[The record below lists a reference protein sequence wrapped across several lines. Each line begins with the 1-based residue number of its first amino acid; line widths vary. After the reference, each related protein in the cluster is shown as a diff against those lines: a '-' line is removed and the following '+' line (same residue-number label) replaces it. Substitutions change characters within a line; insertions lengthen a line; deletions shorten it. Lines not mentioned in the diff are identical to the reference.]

1 MDKMKNLC
9 WFLFLLPL
17 LGLSACKSKA
27 DEPQT
32 PGSYIACYLEPDS
45 VRIIEMG
52 HGTLDGEKT
61 VMWRY
66 SVDATESQDFYH
78 RGSEKYQELS
88 ILYGDTAFYDNM
100 LPEDNPNRIERSRLE
115 LPFLDFNLDGAT
127 ASPSRDHMPYVA
139 FAKPVVSIDAV
150 ALDDYDDEHPEGSSL
165 NDIAS
170 VLFYECWHYIQSGYQ
185 FKYHPYWNPF
195 SLIYLS
201 DYPEEPIKLMNKVI
215 QFLLLRE
222 PATTDNHRVQLTY
235 RFEGGD
241 EVTGILETNK
251 VYREEK
257 YSEE

>member
-17 LGLSACKSKA
+17 LGLSACKSKT
-27 DEPQT
+27 DEPQE
-32 PGSYIACYLEPDS
+32 PGSYIESYVEPGAINI
-45 VRIIEMG
+45 REFG
-52 HGTLDGEKT
+52 HDTWDGEKK

-66 SVDATESQDFYH
+66 SVKSQYVYR

-100 LPEDNPNRIERSRLE
+100 LPPDNPNKIERSRLE
-115 LPFLDFNLDGAT
+115 LSFFDFNLDDGL
-127 ASPSRDHMPYVA
+127 ASPSREHMPYVA
-139 FAKPVVSIDAV
+139 FAKPVVAIDVV
-150 ALDDYDDEHPEGSSL
+150 ALDDYDDEHPKGSSL

-185 FKYHPYWNPF
+185 LKYHPYWNPF
-195 SLIYLS
+195 SLVYLS
-201 DYPEEPIKLMNKVI
+201 DFPEEPIKLMNIVI
-215 QFLLLRE
+215 QFLFLRE
-222 PATTDNHRVQLTY
+222 PATADNHRVQLTY
-235 RFEGGD
+235 RFEGGG

-251 VYREEK
+251 IYPEEK

>member
-1 MDKMKNLC
+1 MDKMKNLL
-9 WFLFLLPL
+9 WLLISISL

-100 LPEDNPNRIERSRLE
+100 FPEDNPNRIERSRLE

-185 FKYHPYWNPF
+185 LKYHPYWNPF
-195 SLIYLS
+195 SLVYLS
-201 DYPEEPIKLMNKVI
+201 DFPEEPIKLMNIVI
-215 QFLLLRE
+215 QFLFLKD

-235 RFEGGD
+235 RFEGGG

-251 VYREEK
+251 VYPEGK

>member
-1 MDKMKNLC
+1 
-9 WFLFLLPL
+9 
-17 LGLSACKSKA
+17 
-27 DEPQT
+27 
-32 PGSYIACYLEPDS
+32 
-45 VRIIEMG
+45 MG

-185 FKYHPYWNPF
+185 LKYHPYWNPF
-195 SLIYLS
+195 SLVYLS
-201 DYPEEPIKLMNKVI
+201 DFPEEPIKLMNIVI
-215 QFLLLRE
+215 QFLFLRE
-222 PATTDNHRVQLTY
+222 PATADNHRVQLTY
-235 RFEGGD
+235 RFEGGG

-251 VYREEK
+251 IYPEEK

>member
-127 ASPSRDHMPYVA
+127 ASPSRDQTDTRIPSERLRRVLTHRRPRYDYLWHGQESEWP
-139 FAKPVVSIDAV
+139 PV
-150 ALDDYDDEHPEGSSL
+150 LHG
-165 NDIAS
+165 
-170 VLFYECWHYIQSGYQ
+170 
-185 FKYHPYWNPF
+185 
-195 SLIYLS
+195 
-201 DYPEEPIKLMNKVI
+201 EELMG
-215 QFLLLRE
+215 R
-222 PATTDNHRVQLTY
+222 DR
-235 RFEGGD
+235 
-241 EVTGILETNK
+241 
-251 VYREEK
+251 
-257 YSEE
+257 